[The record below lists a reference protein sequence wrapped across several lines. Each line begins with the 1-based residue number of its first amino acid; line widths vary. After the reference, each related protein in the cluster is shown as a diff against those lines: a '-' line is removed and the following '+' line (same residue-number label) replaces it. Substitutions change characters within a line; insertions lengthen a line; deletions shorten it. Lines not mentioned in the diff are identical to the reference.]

1 MRIYKNGGVSG
12 NPDDIKPLNPHPA
25 KQIPTER
32 PQFREKSLME
42 RLVPVMEAR
51 MNLNRQPSRLDAPSR
66 DEIIQY
72 LAKKEGISQEEAT
85 RKLPEEVKA
94 YLIPTRPGMGGGY
107 SDSTSNE
114 DAFKFVGM
122 SNEMPRGLFGRQ
134 ERKRAERGSLFPRK
148 YINLSPLGVN
158 MPLTQTEE
166 RLHSMQTELPMTD
179 QTGYD
184 KIIRNMRRG
193 YEAAGIDASGPDW
206 DYYFDPSEMEA
217 KVMGAKLAMQKAGV
231 IGEGPLTDEDLDNMY
246 LFIQDQSQGSDIE
259 NYDMTDMRRI
269 FGRPDVPL
277 MDNPEYRNALLDLV
291 NMY

>member
-12 NPDDIKPLNPHPA
+12 NPDDIKPLNPQPA

-32 PQFREKSLME
+32 PQLREKSLME
-42 RLVPVMEAR
+42 RLAPVMEAR

-94 YLIPTRPGMGGGY
+94 YLVPTRPGMGGGY
-107 SDSTSNE
+107 SGTPEDETSMKFIGSSNE
-114 DAFKFVGM
+114 LP
-122 SNEMPRGLFGRQ
+122 SGLFGRQ
-134 ERKRAERGSLFPRK
+134 DRKREERGSLFPRK
-148 YINLSPLGVN
+148 YINLSPIGVN

-166 RLHSMQTELPMTD
+166 RLHSMQTELPITD
-179 QTGYD
+179 QGGYD
-184 KIIRNMRRG
+184 RIVRNMRRG
-193 YEAAGIDASGPDW
+193 YEEAGVDTSGPQW

-231 IGEGPLTDEDLDNMY
+231 IGEGPLTDDDLDNMY
-246 LFIQDQSQGSDIE
+246 LFIQEQYGGSDIE
-259 NYDMTDMRRI
+259 RNDMTDMRRV
-269 FGRPDVPL
+269 FGTPQVPL
-277 MDNPEYRNALLDLV
+277 MQNPDYRGALLDLV
-291 NMY
+291 NKY

>member
-12 NPDDIKPLNPHPA
+12 NPDDIKPLNPQPA

-32 PQFREKSLME
+32 PQLREKSLME
-42 RLVPVMEAR
+42 RLAPVMEAR

-72 LAKKEGISQEEAT
+72 LAKKEGISPEEAT

-94 YLIPTRPGMGGGY
+94 FLVPTRPGMGGGY

-114 DAFKFVGM
+114 DSFKWIGE
-122 SNEMPRGLFGRQ
+122 SNELPRGLFGRQ

-166 RLHSMQTELPMTD
+166 RLHSMQTEVPMTD
-179 QTGYD
+179 QTGYNR
-184 KIIRNMRRG
+184 IIRNMKRG
-193 YEAAGIDASGPDW
+193 YEAAGIDASGPIW

-246 LFIQDQSQGSDIE
+246 LFIQEQSKGSDIE
-259 NYDMTDMRRI
+259 SYDMTDMMRV
-269 FGRPDVPL
+269 FGTPDVPL
-277 MDNPEYRNALLDLV
+277 IENPDYRSALLDLV